1 MSKRTPTTLKK
12 NLTNGIRNEK
22 KKPSQLAKPTFIRQ
36 QNIYQKKCLIDSKVK
51 VGRPSTKSGVM
62 TVGLTSQKHQHITD
76 NKIVKIEIKNP
87 SSNQRIEHTSKES
100 GYKEKTKSKKKEEK
114 PKKHLANFFSKP
126 SKIVKRSGLN
136 VDQSADGDIWV
147 EKIFQSK
154 KTGKRRI
161 YFCSSKTG
169 RKVRDEPPTGASKVI
184 YRDTLPA
191 SRSKLVPATIT
202 VPTNTNKRERVT

>member
-1 MSKRTPTTLKK
+1 
-12 NLTNGIRNEK
+12 
-22 KKPSQLAKPTFIRQ
+22 
-36 QNIYQKKCLIDSKVK
+36 
-51 VGRPSTKSGVM
+51 
-62 TVGLTSQKHQHITD
+62 
-76 NKIVKIEIKNP
+76 
-87 SSNQRIEHTSKES
+87 
-100 GYKEKTKSKKKEEK
+100 
-114 PKKHLANFFSKP
+114 
-126 SKIVKRSGLN
+126 VKRSGLN

-191 SRSKLVPATIT
+191 SRSKVVPAIIT